1 MPTIPASILPA
12 EQADQQRWKE
22 QGLRIRLLNGKHIN
36 DVRDEIEDMFALE
49 IAADMSVNP
58 DLSRNPFKLI
68 YQQLNVAYIEPP
80 DVRVP
85 EADDSDLSTI
95 ITPRLWAQQ
104 QGTSLYC
111 LSLNE
116 VLVRVDWKHWA
127 DATEASYRLVMPD
140 TVVCEALPN
149 QPDEP
154 GMVSE
159 LRYRDQAWTWE
170 TWDIRDP
177 KEPVFMI
184 EEIDDNGDRV
194 DATAKYAPELAGSYP
209 YRNSAGDPILPYVMY
224 HKQVGSK
231 LWSWTKGTE
240 LSRGALRLAAL
251 WSHWSDGFLNCAFPQ
266 RYAIDIDTQAG
277 LSRTIGGTPVDV
289 VPVDR
294 KSIIKFV
301 SKGPGGGSLGQFQA
315 AMDPT
320 NAAESLRIYEQGLAV
335 YAGLNPSDLQI
346 TQAQSGYAI
355 VVSREGQRKAQKLV
369 EPSFRMADQK
379 LLATAAALSNLYAGT
394 DLPEDPR
401 AYSIHYRALKPSME
415 ERKAQAEVLKTEA
428 DMGIASQID
437 VIRGLHPEIESDEE
451 ALERLLRVKEIQ
463 KDLALL
469 DQPMAPDAPEP
480 EPEADAPEPEAVEEA
495 AQLSEPEAENVQLTA
510 LNGAQVQAAQGIVQ
524 AVADGQLPRAS
535 GVQMLSAFFNLPMQS
550 AEQIMGEV
558 GRGFLA
564 VTEEPPPS
572 PEEG

>member
-12 EQADQQRWKE
+12 DEADQQRWRE

-49 IAADMSVNP
+49 IAADMQVNP

-68 YQQLNVAYIEPP
+68 YQQLNVAYLEPP
-80 DVRVP
+80 DVRVKDQ
-85 EADDSDLSTI
+85 EDADLTSI

-104 QGTSLYC
+104 QATSLYC

-140 TVVCEALPN
+140 TVVCEAMPH

-159 LRYRDQAWTWE
+159 LRYRGDVWTWE
-170 TWDIRDP
+170 TWDVRDP
-177 KEPVFMI
+177 KEPKFYI

-194 DATAKYAPELAGSYP
+194 DATAKWAPELAGSYP
-209 YRNSAGDPILPYVMY
+209 YRNRAGDPILPFVLY
-224 HKQVGSK
+224 HKAVGSR
-231 LWSWTKGTE
+231 LWNWTKGTE

-251 WSHWSDGFLNCAFPQ
+251 WSSWSDGFLNSSHPQ

-277 LSRTIGGTPVDV
+277 HSRTIAGTPVDV

-315 AMDPT
+315 AMDPV
-320 NAAESLRIYEQGLAV
+320 AGAESLRIYEQGLAV

-355 VVSREGQRKAQKLV
+355 VVSREGQRRAQKLV

-401 AYSIHYRALKPSME
+401 AYSIHYRALKSSME
-415 ERKAQAEVLKTEA
+415 ERKAQAEVLRAEA

-437 VIRGLHPEIESDEE
+437 VIRGLHPEIENDEE
-451 ALERLLRVKEIQ
+451 ALERLLRVKQIE
-463 KDLALL
+463 KDLASF
-469 DQPMAPDAPEP
+469 DQIPDLPDDGVEDQAADEAAEEQVEP
-480 EPEADAPEPEAVEEA
+480 EETQDEP
-495 AQLSEPEAENVQLTA
+495 L
-510 LNGAQVQAAQGIVQ
+510 
-524 AVADGQLPRAS
+524 
-535 GVQMLSAFFNLPMQS
+535 
-550 AEQIMGEV
+550 
-558 GRGFLA
+558 
-564 VTEEPPPS
+564 

>member
-12 EQADQQRWKE
+12 DEADQHRWRE

-49 IAADMSVNP
+49 IAADMQVNP

-68 YQQLNVAYIEPP
+68 YQQLNVAYLEPP
-80 DVRVP
+80 EVRVSDE
-85 EADDSDLSTI
+85 EADLSTI

-140 TVVCEALPN
+140 TVVCEAMPH

-159 LRYRDQAWTWE
+159 LRYRGDVWTWE
-170 TWDIRDP
+170 TWDVRDP
-177 KEPVFMI
+177 KEPVFLI

-194 DATAKYAPELAGSYP
+194 DATAKWAPELAGSYP
-209 YRNSAGDPILPYVMY
+209 YRNRAGDPILPFVLY
-224 HKQVGSK
+224 HKSVGSR
-231 LWSWTKGTE
+231 LWSWTKGME

-251 WSHWSDGFLNCAFPQ
+251 WTHWSDGFMNAAYPQ
-266 RYAIDIDTQAG
+266 RYAIDIETQAG
-277 LSRTIGGTPVDV
+277 QSRTIGGTPVDV

-315 AMDPT
+315 SMDPV
-320 NAAESLRIYEQGLAV
+320 AGAESLRIYEQGLAV
-335 YAGLNPSDLQI
+335 YAGLNPSDLQV

-355 VVSREGQRKAQKLV
+355 VVSREGQRRAQKLV

-379 LLATAAALSNLYAGT
+379 LLATAAALSNIYAGT

-401 AYSIHYRALKPSME
+401 DYSIHYRALKASMD
-415 ERKAQAEVLKTEA
+415 ERKAHAELLKSESE
-428 DMGIASQID
+428 MGIASQID
-437 VIRGLHPEIESDEE
+437 VMRGLHPEIESDEQ
-451 ALERLLRVKEIQ
+451 ALERLLRVKQIE
-463 KDLALL
+463 KDLANF
-469 DQPMAPDAPEP
+469 DMIPDSPA
-480 EPEADAPEPEAVEEA
+480 EEEL
-495 AQLSEPEAENVQLTA
+495 QEEPEAEEKETDKTPNTPEDPQ
-510 LNGAQVQAAQGIVQ
+510 
-524 AVADGQLPRAS
+524 
-535 GVQMLSAFFNLPMQS
+535 
-550 AEQIMGEV
+550 
-558 GRGFLA
+558 
-564 VTEEPPPS
+564 

>member
-1 MPTIPASILPA
+1 MPTIPASILPPD
-12 EQADQQRWKE
+12 EADQQRWKE
-22 QGLRIRLLNGKHIN
+22 QGLRIRLLNGKHVN

-49 IAADMSVNP
+49 IAADMQVNP

-68 YQQLNVAYIEPP
+68 YQQLNVAYLEPP
-80 DVRVP
+80 EVKLSEEQED
-85 EADDSDLSTI
+85 DLSTV

-104 QGTSLYC
+104 QATSLYC

-116 VLVRVDWKHWA
+116 VLVRIDWKHWA
-127 DATEASYRLVMPD
+127 EATEASYRLVMPD
-140 TVVCEALPN
+140 TVICKALPD

-159 LRYRDQAWTWE
+159 LRYRKDTWTWE
-170 TWDIRDP
+170 TWDIRNPQEP
-177 KEPVFMI
+177 KFLI

-194 DATAKYAPELAGSYP
+194 DATAKWAPELAGSYP
-209 YRNSAGDPILPYVMY
+209 YRNKAGEPILPYILY
-224 HKQVGSK
+224 HKAVGSK
-231 LWSWTKGTE
+231 LWTWTKGTE

-277 LSRTIGGTPVDV
+277 MSRTIGGTPVDV

-315 AMDPT
+315 SMDPT

-355 VVSREGQRKAQKLV
+355 VVSREGQRRAQKLV

-394 DLPEDPR
+394 NLPEDPR

-415 ERKAQAEVLKTEA
+415 ERKAQAEVLRAEA
-428 DMGIASQID
+428 EMGVASQID
-437 VIRGLHPEIESDEE
+437 VMRGLHPEIESDEE
-451 ALERLLRVKEIQ
+451 ALERLLRVKQIER
-463 KDLALL
+463 DLA
-469 DQPMAPDAPEP
+469 AFDAIPELTEPEP
-480 EPEADAPEPEAVEEA
+480 EPEPEPEEE
-495 AQLSEPEAENVQLTA
+495 
-510 LNGAQVQAAQGIVQ
+510 
-524 AVADGQLPRAS
+524 
-535 GVQMLSAFFNLPMQS
+535 
-550 AEQIMGEV
+550 
-558 GRGFLA
+558 
-564 VTEEPPPS
+564 TEEPPEPQ
-572 PEEG
+572 EG